1 MGLTD
6 QLEVLVA
13 LTMPAPAV
21 LTTKLSPPPSLPSTS
36 SPTKFDP
43 GSASSATEVAPSPV
57 TFDCNVATTSSPGV
71 VQVGSNIAIDT
82 NGVISVTFPDSGV
95 STVNV
100 TQTIGPA
107 YPVSLSDNYIG
118 VYSADPVII
127 NLPPGV
133 NGREYTIKDEYGLG
147 SGLITVVPD
156 GGETID
162 NDVSAII
169 SIPLGSITLVFRSGG
184 FVPGWHII

>member
-1 MGLTD
+1 MAYLRPPNTIRAGRGLK
-6 QLEVLVA
+6 QNPPSGSL
-13 LTMPAPAV
+13 APAGI
-21 LTTKLSPPPSLPSTS
+21 L
-36 SPTKFDP
+36 
-43 GSASSATEVAPSPV
+43 PV